1 MVVQMA
7 GSGDSKQKK
16 MVYKANALVEA
27 GYRLTPMEQRILL
40 ACIAQV
46 QRTGNAGAAA
56 ITDDV
61 MYSVTYADIEALTG
75 HATKT
80 IRQDLRQATLRLKRR
95 EVWIR
100 ERPNGEGRLDA
111 DLVTGWVQSV
121 RLVPGDQRVELRFN
135 KDILPYVTQL
145 QEQFTKFEL
154 LDVAHM
160 TSAHAMR
167 IYELLVQWR
176 RKRSRTVPIKWL
188 RSILQLEDRYAAIKD
203 FKKRVIVPAVTQIN
217 EHSPLKVEWSQKK
230 TGRCVTHIVFSFHEK
245 EEKMEARLGKPTSP
259 ATPEDLPP
267 SPERQTQDRPADRRV
282 RSSKRG
288 KPMSIPRKAGQFDD
302 LVNKN
307 YYEGMQELGVY
318 DDATYMEYR
327 KRQRKIMDEKI
338 ARAKALSAEK
348 AAAKNNDG
356 NETDE

>member
-1 MVVQMA
+1 MA
-7 GSGDSKQKK
+7 GSGDSKQRK

-61 MYSVTYADIEALTG
+61 MYSVTYDDIEALTG

-80 IRQDLRQATLRLKRR
+80 IRQDLQQATLRLKRR

-154 LDVAHM
+154 LDVAQM

-176 RKRSRTVPIKWL
+176 AKRSRTVPIKWL
-188 RSILQLEDRYAAIKD
+188 RSILHLEDRYAAIKD

-217 EHSPLKVEWSQKK
+217 EHSPLEVKWSQKK
-230 TGRCVTHIVFSFHEK
+230 TGRRVTHIVFSFHEK